1 MEKEQ
6 QRKLK
11 TIVQAEKDSNRVIQ
25 LLNEHDTEVD
35 LDGGTPLNHAV
46 NYDRIDIVKYLI
58 GRGANVNAL
67 YDNDS
72 PPLLSAIENEN
83 EEMIN
88 LLIDNGADV
97 NLQDGYGNDAL
108 FKAVDTRNLNIIKL
122 IVHNGA
128 NPFVGNNPENYSS
141 YDSAK
146 DIEADDV
153 IDYFDS
159 IRNKYQ

>member
-11 TIVQAEKDSNRVIQ
+11 TIVQVEKDSNRVIQ
-25 LLNEHDTEVD
+25 LLNDHDTEINLV
-35 LDGGTPLNHAV
+35 GGTPLNHAV

-67 YDNDS
+67 YDDS
-72 PPLLSAIENEN
+72 PSLLSAIENEN
-83 EEMIN
+83 EEMID
-88 LLIDNGADV
+88 LLLENGADV

-108 FKAVDTRNLNIIKL
+108 FKAVFTRNLNIVKR
-122 IVHNGA
+122 IVNNGA

-146 DIEADDV
+146 DLEDEEIV
-153 IDYFDS
+153 DYFDS
-159 IRNKYQ
+159 IRNKY

>member
-11 TIVQAEKDSNRVIQ
+11 TIVQVEKDSNRVIQ
-25 LLNEHDTEVD
+25 LLNEHDTEVN

-58 GRGANVNAL
+58 GRGVNVNAL
-67 YDNDS
+67 YDNS
-72 PPLLSAIENEN
+72 PSLLSAIENEN

-97 NLQDGYGNDAL
+97 NLQNGYGNDAL
-108 FKAVDTRNLNIIKL
+108 FKAVNTRNLDIIKR
-122 IVHNGA
+122 IVNNGA

-146 DIEADDV
+146 DIEADEIV
-153 IDYFDS
+153 DYFDS
-159 IRNKYQ
+159 IRNNYQ